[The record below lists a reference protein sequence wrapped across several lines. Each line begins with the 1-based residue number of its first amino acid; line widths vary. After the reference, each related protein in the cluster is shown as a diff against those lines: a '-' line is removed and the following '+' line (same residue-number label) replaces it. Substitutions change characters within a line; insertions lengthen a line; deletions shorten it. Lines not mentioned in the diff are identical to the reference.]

1 MRRAQEK
8 ICTLLQQT
16 LCLSRLLQLFFPI
29 FYDSYSSSLFFIIPS
44 SSTWKEKTTQRYTLN
59 SMHYSNVVVQYV
71 GFNLLQQLT
80 CRAQTQQTTAATTTT
95 GSFQLHIARMRA
107 HLFARFESTA
117 DASSFNFVKG
127 LSMIALLAVLS

>member
-1 MRRAQEK
+1 
-8 ICTLLQQT
+8 
-16 LCLSRLLQLFFPI
+16 
-29 FYDSYSSSLFFIIPS
+29 
-44 SSTWKEKTTQRYTLN
+44 
-59 SMHYSNVVVQYV
+59 MHYSNVVVQYV